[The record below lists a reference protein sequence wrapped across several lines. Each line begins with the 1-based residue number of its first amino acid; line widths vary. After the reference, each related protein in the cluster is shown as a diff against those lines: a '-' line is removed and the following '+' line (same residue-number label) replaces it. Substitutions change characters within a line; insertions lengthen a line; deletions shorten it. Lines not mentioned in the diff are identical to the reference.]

1 MIKYY
6 MVNIFRYGTTFVV
19 TPKWP
24 PYWISRWRLPKILMT
39 DISGYVPAIY
49 LILVSRCTNVRP
61 RNLIVVMKH
70 ILIHIIN

>member
-1 MIKYY
+1 
-6 MVNIFRYGTTFVV
+6 
-19 TPKWP
+19 
-24 PYWISRWRLPKILMT
+24 MT

-70 ILIHIIN
+70 VLIHIFGGMFGASITKCTVGLLCLCTIIVVMKHVLIHIIN